1 MLQIINFV
9 IVTGGSSRDAQL
21 LEMDETTTQKQ
32 EQATMQTE
40 RELLELEERE
50 QDIRQ
55 LEVTFF
61 TFLLYQVQSSRTYA
75 VCA

>member
-1 MLQIINFV
+1 
-9 IVTGGSSRDAQL
+9 
-21 LEMDETTTQKQ
+21 MDETTTQKQ

-40 RELLELEERE
+40 RDLQELEERE

-61 TFLLYQVQSSRTYA
+61 
-75 VCA
+75 